1 MDLREAFRQ
10 KDLMCRKIA
19 VRRSLKADHVRMCSH
34 TVIQI
39 GEVSFYDMAEID
51 MLKLAGVSRQIS
63 KDFSGMTNTILALS
77 QYYKDHDGIQAL
89 AKS

>member
-19 VRRSLKADHVRMCSH
+19 VRRSFKADHVRMCSH

-39 GEVSFYDMAEID
+39 GEVSFYDMADID
-51 MLKLAGVSRQIS
+51 MLKLAGVARQIS

-77 QYYKDHDGIQAL
+77 QYYKDHDGIQA
-89 AKS
+89 